1 MKILAERLRLLRKEK
16 GLRQEDMQE
25 YLGISYNSYCRYEKG
40 ERDPNAPTIV
50 IMADFF
56 GVSADYLLGR
66 KDERT

>member
-1 MKILAERLRLLRKEK
+1 MKILAERLRQLRKEK
-16 GLRQEDMQE
+16 GLRQQDMEQH
-25 YLGISYNSYCRYEKG
+25 LGISYNSYCRYEKD

-50 IMADFF
+50 AMADFF